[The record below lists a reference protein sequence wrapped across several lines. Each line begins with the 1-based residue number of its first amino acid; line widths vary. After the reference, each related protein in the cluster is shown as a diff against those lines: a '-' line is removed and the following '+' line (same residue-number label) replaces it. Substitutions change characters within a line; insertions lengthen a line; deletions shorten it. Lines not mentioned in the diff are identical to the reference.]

1 MNLNWRKE
9 ILKTNKASQ
18 SAQQVAILRAAH
30 LYVDGEPKILEDN
43 FALLFIGKEY
53 EELFKTNA
61 EMFQAP
67 QAKVVRSLTLCRSR
81 IAEDLLIES
90 LEQDTRQYVILGSG
104 LDSFAF
110 RRPDLKNK
118 VRIFEVD
125 HPASLQFKIQRLEK
139 NKIKFPDNLSLIPVD
154 FEEQTLS
161 AEFEKSDYN
170 PGIPTFYSWLGVTQF
185 ISEESVFE
193 TLKFVATSSPGSQ
206 IVFQYCLPD
215 ETLNAEEF
223 QQRTWARQRAEEIG
237 EPWKSTFYPENLV
250 TKLKEFGFTQI
261 EDIDQSKA
269 ERYLQSYF
277 LNRTDD
283 LKLTF
288 GKGGTALMRAVV

>member
-1 MNLNWRKE
+1 
-9 ILKTNKASQ
+9 LKTYKASQ

-43 FALLFIGKEY
+43 FALLFIGKQF
-53 EELFKTNA
+53 EELFKTNT
-61 EMFQAP
+61 EMFQTP

-81 IAEDLLIES
+81 ITEDLLIES
-90 LEQDTRQYVILGSG
+90 LEQGIQQFVILGSG

-118 VRIFEVD
+118 LRVFEVD
-125 HPASLQFKIQRLEK
+125 HPASLQFKNQRLEK
-139 NKIKFPDNLSLIPVD
+139 ENIGLPENLSLIPVD
-154 FEEQTLS
+154 FEKQTLS

-185 ISEESVFE
+185 ISERSVFD

-206 IVFQYCLPD
+206 VVFQYCLPD
-215 ETLNAEEF
+215 ETLNAEEL
-223 QQRTWARQRAEEIG
+223 QQRIWARQRAEEIG
-237 EPWKSTFYPENLV
+237 EPWKSTFRQEHLV
-250 TKLKEFGFTQI
+250 SKLNEFGFTQI

-269 ERYLQSYF
+269 EKYLQPYF

-283 LKLTF
+283 LELTF